1 MTKTKINTNFFTGI
15 KVLNLSNSFRNKYVC
30 RLTGQIDKMNLL
42 RKITLGKKWAK
53 LLVLYDLFFY
63 ELNSQSRDLATGSTD
78 QLTLFKP
85 GGQIM
90 HIIALSLDLPSLA
103 LLKRK
108 KPKLNIAE
116 TTKFF

>member
-1 MTKTKINTNFFTGI
+1 M
-15 KVLNLSNSFRNKYVC
+15 
-30 RLTGQIDKMNLL
+30 
-42 RKITLGKKWAK
+42 
-53 LLVLYDLFFY
+53 LYDLFFY
-63 ELNSQSRDLATGSTD
+63 ELNSQSRDLATGYTD

-108 KPKLNIAE
+108 KSKLKIAG
-116 TTKFF
+116 TKYKSF